1 MLNISGI
8 KLENFTVFKDVE
20 LKFGKGINVFIGE
33 HGTGKIHIL
42 KALYSACRYQILRF
56 CFLIKL
62 FVHYI
67 QMVIKYRD

>member
-33 HGTGKIHIL
+33 HEQVK
-42 KALYSACRYQILRF
+42 
-56 CFLIKL
+56 
-62 FVHYI
+62 YI
-67 QMVIKYRD
+67 Y

>member
-42 KALYSACRYQILRF
+42 KHYILPVV
-56 CFLIKL
+56 IKL
-62 FVHYI
+62 
-67 QMVIKYRD
+67 